1 MQRQQI
7 KIDPDK
13 IRPLEEQLIKGYPQ
27 LIHIPVL
34 NKVVRFAAMSDII
47 VKNVA
52 WTADESSNGHR
63 QNRLVNFYKYLDD
76 FIFSSVRIYTNGVTI
91 DGYKTSII
99 GRYMSY
105 KFFVGQ
111 DKILDPC
118 LLTSF
123 RQLAAEYGKPW
134 LYGCNS
140 GNAWNW
146 DWDIEHVKTVF
157 DMVVELFAD
166 IFHEHMLTARKRG
179 RPRKYPLMYN

>member
-13 IRPLEEQLIKGYPQ
+13 IRPLEEQIKKGCRL
-27 LIHIPVL
+27 LIHVPAL
-34 NKVVRFAAMSDII
+34 SKVVTFIPMPDI
-47 VKNVA
+47 VVGDTA
-52 WTADESSNGHR
+52 WIAEKYSR
-63 QNRLVNFYKYLDD
+63 RRQQNRLVNFYKYLDD
-76 FIFSSVRIYTNGVTI
+76 FMFSSIRIYTNGVTI
-91 DGYKTSII
+91 DGYKTSVM
-99 GRYMSY
+99 GRRMSY

-118 LLTSF
+118 LLTGF
-123 RQLAAEYGKPW
+123 RQLATERGKPR
-134 LYGCNS
+134 LYGYS
-140 GNAWNW
+140 RDG
-146 DWDIEHVKTVF
+146 WDIEHVKTVF